1 MNTPQTHD
9 SVVRAR
15 IDTNIKERAADA
27 LADMG
32 LSVSD
37 AIRLLLIRVADER
50 RLPFEVKAPNAT
62 TRRAIAELE
71 AGKGHSANSVAEM
84 MAELNADD

>member
-1 MNTPQTHD
+1 MNTTQTYD

-15 IDTNIKERAADA
+15 IDTNIKERVAAA

-37 AIRLLLIRVADER
+37 AIWLPQGRLSQNDGY
-50 RLPFEVKAPNAT
+50 K
-62 TRRAIAELE
+62 
-71 AGKGHSANSVAEM
+71 
-84 MAELNADD
+84 